1 MKIKGKHVS
10 HLLKLLYSSALLL
23 STTACQQQFKVG
35 PTQPTEAALVAN
47 AYQNGLTTTL
57 NIPYEAAYKN
67 LKIAYG
73 RCVAFTAETD
83 FVYTDNRFEP
93 DFEMATLF
101 GRSKGGVYLYKT
113 TVESLGPNTTTLTL
127 YVPQNYS
134 FAQARFKQD
143 IQRALGLDQQCNF
156 KP

>member
-1 MKIKGKHVS
+1 MNKQAYK
-10 HLLKLLYSSALLL
+10 KLLNFGFLIGMGLFSG
-23 STTACQQQFKVG
+23 CQQHYLIG

-47 AYQNGLTTTL
+47 SYQNGLSTML
-57 NIPYEAAYKN
+57 NIPYEEAYKN
-67 LKIAYG
+67 LRIAYG
-73 RCVAFTAETD
+73 QCIAFTSDTD

-113 TVESLGPNTTTLTL
+113 TVESMSPQTTRLTL
-127 YVPQNYS
+127 YVPNHYT

-143 IQRALGLDQQCNF
+143 IKRALGVDKQCNLT
-156 KP
+156 

>member
-1 MKIKGKHVS
+1 MS
-10 HLLKLLYSSALLL
+10 HLFKVLHITALLL
-23 STTACQQQFKVG
+23 STTACQQYFKVG

-47 AYQNGLTTTL
+47 AYQNGLTTEL
-57 NIPYEAAYKN
+57 NISYEEAYTN
-67 LKIAYG
+67 LRIAYG
-73 RCVAFTAETD
+73 QCIAFTGETD

-101 GRSKGGVYLYKT
+101 GRTKGGVYLYKT

-143 IQRALGLDQQCNF
+143 IKRALGLDKQCNL
-156 KP
+156 KK

>member
-1 MKIKGKHVS
+1 MRIKGKNVQNLS
-10 HLLKLLYSSALLL
+10 RTLPIMVLILSA
-23 STTACQQQFKVG
+23 TACQPYFKIG

-47 AYQNGLTTTL
+47 AYQNGLITTL
-57 NIPYEAAYKN
+57 NIPYEQAYRN
-67 LKIAYG
+67 LRIAYG
-73 RCVAFTAETD
+73 QCVAFTGEKD

-101 GRSKGGVYLYKT
+101 GRTKGGVYLYKT

-143 IQRALGLDQQCNF
+143 IKRALGLDEQCNL
-156 KP
+156 KK